1 MTIRLDDVSKK
12 FPKQIAIDQ
21 LTLTVQ
27 SGAFVGVI
35 GRSGAGKSTLLRMIN
50 MLEVPTSGAI
60 YHNDQ
65 CVSKLTGKQLR
76 DWRRRCAMIF
86 QQFNLVPR
94 MDVVSNVLLG
104 LISQKSLLS
113 SMFNVFTANEVE
125 KALETLD
132 RLDMLSSATARVDT
146 LSGGQQQ
153 RVAIARTLMQNP
165 SIILA
170 DEPVSSLDPVNTKYV
185 MDTLRGIHQKDGCT
199 ILCNLHSIEIARTYC
214 DEIIGMHSGKI
225 VFHEKTETLTD
236 ADLTLI
242 YDGISHKND

>member
-12 FPKQIAIDQ
+12 FSQKIAIDQ

-50 MLEVPTSGAI
+50 MLEVPSSGAI

-76 DWRRRCAMIF
+76 EWRRRCAMIF

-153 RVAIARTLMQNP
+153 RVAIARTLMQAP

-214 DEIIGMHSGKI
+214 DEIIGMHSGRI

-242 YDGISHKND
+242 YDGKS

>member
-12 FPKQIAIDQ
+12 FSQKIAIDQ

-104 LISQKSLLS
+104 LMSQKSLLS
-113 SMFNVFTANEVE
+113 SMFNVFAANEVE

-214 DEIIGMHSGKI
+214 DEIIGMHSGRI

-242 YDGISHKND
+242 YDGKS